1 MPKET
6 TKQTRRNT
14 AAKKT
19 KSGPKRGL
27 SAYMCFCKE
36 QRANVIK
43 ENPNASFGKE
53 KDDAFFCLIAGGS
66 ANEIF
71 FFLPGEIGKKLG
83 EKWKKMTD
91 EEKAVSSYANPT
103 LEQFG
108 AHRFLVRSLTSKWPM
123 KTRSAMKPKSMKR
136 KRPKRTTP
144 RKKRR
149 KRLLKNKPRHR
160 S

>member
-71 FFLPGEIGKKLG
+71 FSCQARLVK
-83 EKWKKMTD
+83 
-91 EEKAVSSYANPT
+91 SS
-103 LEQFG
+103 
-108 AHRFLVRSLTSKWPM
+108 V
-123 KTRSAMKPKSMKR
+123 KSGR
-136 KRPKRTTP
+136 K
-144 RKKRR
+144 
-149 KRLLKNKPRHR
+149 
-160 S
+160 